1 NNVSLL
7 SLLSTLPTSLPPYL
21 PNLPNLPTSL
31 PKIMLRQFTNHAP
44 RPLFATNSVAAYPS
58 FVLTNALVRP
68 AALPFFCRHVSSLQ
82 TKQGEEQSKTFRQS
96 YDYGVV
102 DGYVPPEPA
111 NNPSFFEF
119 RKWRLVKYRNMRND
133 INNLMHMGILK
144 YNSKYENWNSKEF
157 LKTAQNLYEDMN
169 DAFARGD
176 RTSLKEVTL
185 DALYANLKNQLKDR
199 KASAIWEWRCIGFVE
214 PPRIVF
220 GIRLRANHRTAAF
233 ETGTIGCGGGGDVEA
248 VFIGHDADSLYLTVP
263 SRQTIAVYN
272 DNGKLIQGDR
282 DKVKNVLEFVVF
294 QRILASKT
302 DQWRIY
308 GKVPETQQSFEK
320 VPMKVPL
327 TRVWKRFK
335 KQIKRLIGIW
345 K

>member
-1 NNVSLL
+1 WINKRTKKTCLAVPNFQNNVSLL

-133 INNLMHMGILK
+133 INNLMHPTRISIISTSRPPPPPLL
-144 YNSKYENWNSKEF
+144 S
-157 LKTAQNLYEDMN
+157 LPQC
-169 DAFARGD
+169 RGD

-214 PPRIVF
+214 PPRIVCVRCTGATISQDSGFAF
-220 GIRLRANHRTAAF
+220 GQITVRLH
-233 ETGTIGCGGGGDVEA
+233 
-248 VFIGHDADSLYLTVP
+248 SK
-263 SRQTIAVYN
+263 QTIAVYN